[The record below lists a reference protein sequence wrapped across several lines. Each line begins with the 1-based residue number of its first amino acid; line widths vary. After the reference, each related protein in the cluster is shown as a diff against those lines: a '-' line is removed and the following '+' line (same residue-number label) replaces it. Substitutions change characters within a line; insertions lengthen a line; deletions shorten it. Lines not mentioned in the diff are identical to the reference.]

1 MRMLLL
7 AQPNVDK
14 GSEAIASGNMAKT
27 IQATIEL
34 IKPEATYF
42 APVRGQR
49 TMIAVFDLDD
59 PGQLPKI
66 TEPLFSMG
74 AVVEIVPAMNLE
86 DLQRGLAAVGG

>member
-1 MRMLLL
+1 MRRLLV

-27 IQATIEL
+27 IQATMEL
-34 IKPEATYF
+34 IKPEAAYF

-66 TEPLFSMG
+66 TEPLFQMG
-74 AVVEIVPAMNLE
+74 AVVEIMPAMNLE
-86 DLQRGLAAVGG
+86 DLQRGLAAIGG

>member
-1 MRMLLL
+1 MRMLLV
-7 AQPNVDK
+7 AQPDVDK
-14 GSEAIASGNMAKT
+14 GSEAIVSGDMAKT

-42 APVRGQR
+42 APVRGRR

-66 TEPLFSMG
+66 SEPFFRMG

-86 DLQRGLAAVGG
+86 DLQRGLAAIGG

>member
-1 MRMLLL
+1 MRMLLV
-7 AQPNVDK
+7 AQPDVDK
-14 GSEAIASGNMAKT
+14 GSEAIVSGDMAKT

-59 PGQLPKI
+59 PAELPKI
-66 TEPLFSMG
+66 TEPLFRMG

-86 DLQRGLAAVGG
+86 DLQRGLAAIGG

>member
-1 MRMLLL
+1 MRMLLV

-14 GSEAIASGNMAKT
+14 ASEALVSGDMAKT
-27 IQATIEL
+27 IQATVEM

-59 PGQLPKI
+59 PADLPKI
-66 TEPLFSMG
+66 SEPLFKMG
-74 AVVEIVPAMNLE
+74 ATVEIVPAMNLE
-86 DLQRGLAAVGG
+86 DLQRGLTAIGG

>member
-1 MRMLLL
+1 MRMLLV

-14 GSEAIASGNMAKT
+14 GSEAVVSGDMAKT

-59 PGQLPKI
+59 RPSFRRSASRCSGWVQWSRSCP
-66 TEPLFSMG
+66 
-74 AVVEIVPAMNLE
+74 
-86 DLQRGLAAVGG
+86 R

>member
-7 AQPNVDK
+7 AQPNVDA
-14 GSEAIASGNMAKT
+14 GSKAVADGEMGKM

-49 TMIAVFDLDD
+49 TAIMVFDLND
-59 PGQLPKI
+59 PADLPKI
-66 TEPLFSMG
+66 SEPLFRMG
-74 AVVEIVPAMNLE
+74 ATVEIVPAMNLE
-86 DLQRGLAAVGG
+86 DLQRGLTAIGA